1 VTIATMPGASFRPSS
16 GPRIPTALIAG
27 VAAVLLLP
35 TLGYGFGYDH
45 GMMQYLGAA
54 ALRGQWPYADAWDTA
69 FPGGIV
75 LHMLAAAFGERSVL
89 ALRGLDLAI
98 ETGTLLLLYAA
109 GRRLAGAWAGCFAAA
124 SYGWLYVGAGYYH
137 TAQRDS
143 FVVPCLLLAV
153 LSLWDFL
160 ERPERRGA
168 LLRAGMWLAAA
179 CYFRPTYLLAGVLLV
194 LWVAL
199 APAGSRTRPQRLTD
213 AGGVCLSAALL
224 ALAFPLTYLVAGR
237 IDSIVELLR
246 AQATIYPALERF
258 TAHDVL
264 RKALAFPPV
273 LLWLGAAL
281 AVAPLARARQREGL
295 LIVALAG
302 TVLVRLW
309 ESKGWFYQFWPLI
322 ALLAVLAGAGWAR
335 AAGAIARRLSLQLR
349 EPAIALALALLA
361 IASGGGVRT
370 VLRRYR
376 AIGTGVRASLQQPA
390 AYDQLVA
397 DSPAQAALARWLD
410 THAPTNG
417 RIQLW
422 GPETNVLV
430 ATRRLSAT
438 RFTDPFLLFCSEH
451 GLRLFSTCE
460 RSRQAP
466 LQWKLRAEIV
476 QTLQHSPPAYIVAH
490 YSSGSLAA
498 HEGASTAPD
507 LPELRALLDARYVA
521 DTTIGIWTAFRRRD

>member
-1 VTIATMPGASFRPSS
+1 MTIAAASRASFRPSP
-16 GPRIPTALIAG
+16 GPRIPTPLIAG
-27 VAAVLLLP
+27 LAACLLLP

-54 ALRGQWPYADAWDTA
+54 ALRGHWPYAEAWDTA
-69 FPGGIV
+69 FPGGILV
-75 LHMLAAAFGERSVL
+75 HMLAAAFGERSVL

-98 ETGTLLLLYAA
+98 ETGTLLLLYAL
-109 GRRLAGAWAGCFAAA
+109 GRRLAGAWSGCFAAA
-124 SYGWLYVGAGYYH
+124 SYGFVYVGAGYYH
-137 TAQRDS
+137 TAQRDA
-143 FVVPCLLLAV
+143 FIVPCLLLAV
-153 LSLWDFL
+153 LALWDFL

-168 LLRAGMWLAAA
+168 LMSAGVWLAAA
-179 CYFRPTYLLAGVLLV
+179 SYFRPTYLLVGVLLV

-199 APAGSRTRPQRLTD
+199 VPAGDRSPARRVTD
-213 AGGVCLSAALL
+213 AGAVCLTAAVL
-224 ALAFPLTYLVAGR
+224 ALAFPLTYLLARR
-237 IDSIVELLR
+237 IGSLVELLK

-258 TAHDVL
+258 PAHDVL
-264 RKALAFPPV
+264 RNALVFPPA
-273 LLWLGAAL
+273 LLWLGAA
-281 AVAPLARARQREGL
+281 VAMAPTARGRRREGVV
-295 LIVALAG
+295 IVALAG

-309 ESKGWFYQFWPLI
+309 ESKGWFYQYWPLI

-335 AAGAIARRLSLQLR
+335 AAGAIARRLTLRLR

-361 IASGGGVRT
+361 VACGGGAGA

-376 AIGTGVRASLQQPA
+376 AIGTGVRASLQEPA
-390 AYDQLVA
+390 AYGQLVA
-397 DSPAQAALARWLD
+397 DSPTQAALARWLD
-410 THAPTNG
+410 AHAPTDG

-430 ATRRLSAT
+430 ATGRLSAT

-451 GLRLFSTCE
+451 GLRLFSTCD
-460 RSRQAP
+460 RLRQAP
-466 LQWKLRAEIV
+466 LQWALRAEIAR
-476 QTLQHSPPAYIVAH
+476 TLERSPPSYIVAH